1 MEFGFPADAARRKS
15 RRLASTT
22 YTPSG
27 AYLVL
32 QLHDEL
38 IYEVCI
44 SKGLFTLNVSVSA
57 AMTLAILLSW
67 KAI

>member
-1 MEFGFPADAARRKS
+1 MVLLVLFSIAEEWRRKS
-15 RRLASTT
+15 RRLAANT

-38 IYEVCI
+38 IYEVCHHKI
-44 SKGLFTLNVSVSA
+44 SVL
-57 AMTLAILLSW
+57 I
-67 KAI
+67 I